1 MKVVFAY
8 DGSDHAKKA
17 LVFGSGLLGENAEIH
32 IVTVVREVPREP
44 ESEIIESEEKA
55 KKLLQEAKDT
65 VKAKQVVTEYL
76 VSNSVADAVIDY
88 CRQIGCDMIVTG
100 SRGLSR
106 IKKAILGS
114 VSSELMA
121 KSPVPVLVV
130 K

>member
-17 LVFGSGLLGENAEIH
+17 LIFGTGLLGENAEIH
-32 IVTVVREVPREP
+32 IVTVVREAPREP
-44 ESEIIESEEKA
+44 ESEIIETEEKA

-65 VKAKQVVTEYL
+65 VKAKRVVTEYL
-76 VSNSVADAVIDY
+76 VSNSVADAIIDY
-88 CRQIGCDMIVTG
+88 CKQIGCDMIVTG

>member
-8 DGSDHAKKA
+8 DGSDQAKKA
-17 LVFGSGLLGENAEIH
+17 LIFGSGLLGENAEIH
-32 IVTVVREVPREP
+32 VVTVVREVPREP
-44 ESEIIESEEKA
+44 ESVIIESEERA
-55 KKLLQEAKDT
+55 KMLLQEAKDT
-65 VKAKQVVTEYL
+65 VKARQVVTKYL
-76 VSNSVADAVIDY
+76 VSSSVADAILDY

-100 SRGLSR
+100 SRGLSG

-114 VSSELMA
+114 VSSELVA

>member
-1 MKVVFAY
+1 MARTTRRRPSYSAQGYLGRTRKFT
-8 DGSDHAKKA
+8 S
-17 LVFGSGLLGENAEIH
+17 LL
-32 IVTVVREVPREP
+32 VREVPREP
-44 ESEIIESEEKA
+44 ESEIIESEERA

-65 VKAKQVVTEYL
+65 VKAKQVVTKYL
-76 VSNSVADAVIDY
+76 VTNSVADAIIDY

>member
-17 LVFGSGLLGENAEIH
+17 LIFGSGLLGENAEIH
-32 IVTVVREVPREP
+32 IVTVVREAPREP
-44 ESEIIESEEKA
+44 ESVIIESEERA

-65 VKAKQVVTEYL
+65 VKAKQVVTKYL
-76 VSNSVADAVIDY
+76 VSNSVADAIIDY
-88 CRQIGCDMIVTG
+88 CRQVGCDMIVTG
-100 SRGLSR
+100 SRGLSG